1 MEEMNSHWQKLASV
15 SLLTLLATACGS
27 PSEATRTVDYYRAHS
42 DVRDTKIR
50 ECANNPGALRDTPN
64 CINAQRAGELEGIG
78 SMRKLPPMGLL
89 PRTGAPTEE
98 PKVPPQSGSK

>member
-1 MEEMNSHWQKLASV
+1 MEVINPHWQKLMSV
-15 SLLTLLATACGS
+15 SLLTLLAVGCGS
-27 PSEATRTVDYYRAHS
+27 SSEPVSTVDYYRAHA
-42 DVRDTKIR
+42 DVRDAKIR

-89 PRTGAPTEE
+89 PKTGSPTEE